1 MCVHLYSYIFERLYK
16 YSVGLYVYLSIS
28 SQSWVASSLYTP
40 QLPIRS
46 QNCVVTCPIHTMIYP
61 RFSAE
66 INSPSLMICDAAISA
81 LHTKFA
87 LKSATRLALDARLIT
102 TDSAIQYVFL
112 NMAAF
117 NVFSGL
123 GIFV

>member
-1 MCVHLYSYIFERLYK
+1 
-16 YSVGLYVYLSIS
+16 
-28 SQSWVASSLYTP
+28 
-40 QLPIRS
+40 
-46 QNCVVTCPIHTMIYP
+46 MIYP
-61 RFSAE
+61 RFSAD

-102 TDSAIQYVFL
+102 TDSAIQYAFL

-123 GIFV
+123 GIFVWNTDVRGGILPWHRAYQASLNFLETLAEIKSWTA